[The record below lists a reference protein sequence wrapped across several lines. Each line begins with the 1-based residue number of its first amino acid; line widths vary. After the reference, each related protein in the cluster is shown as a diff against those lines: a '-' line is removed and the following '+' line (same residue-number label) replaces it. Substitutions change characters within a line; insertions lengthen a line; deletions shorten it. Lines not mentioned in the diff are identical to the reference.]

1 MKLGGEELDENKIKL
16 LNLGPKFVPTEN
28 RKRPYMDIIVL
39 FYLFFIFWNINTVL
53 IQRYTISV
61 TWNKTKIILQEA
73 RKCGK
78 FEEASMAYH
87 REPQKLSVQTTEV
100 FALDLEREGK
110 FSVAESLWQNIS
122 RIITKDLKKKD
133 KSNLSFAER
142 KAVTEMKHDKN
153 ISTYPFDKGT
163 GLVVIKKEDAIQRI
177 EEQIRKSKVID
188 NDPI

>member
-1 MKLGGEELDENKIKL
+1 
-16 LNLGPKFVPTEN
+16 
-28 RKRPYMDIIVL
+28 
-39 FYLFFIFWNINTVL
+39 
-53 IQRYTISV
+53 
-61 TWNKTKIILQEA
+61 
-73 RKCGK
+73 
-78 FEEASMAYH
+78 MAYH

-153 ISTYPFDKGT
+153 ISAYPFDKGT